1 MNDLFGEAV
10 CLVLRRSRIIVMLT
24 SIVTLNDLCLVS
36 YRLIRRSYLEIAL
49 LYLHFATNKEDVS
62 QTDKMV
68 PSKSNVC
75 FLSSG

>member
-1 MNDLFGEAV
+1 MQESD
-10 CLVLRRSRIIVMLT
+10 CIIAMLT
-24 SIVTLNDLCLVS
+24 LIVTLIDLCVVS

-49 LYLHFATNKEDVS
+49 LYLHFATNTGHVS

-75 FLSSG
+75 FLSFG

>member
-10 CLVLRRSRIIVMLT
+10 GLTQESDCIIVMLT
-24 SIVTLNDLCLVS
+24 SRVTLIDLCVVS

-49 LYLHFATNKEDVS
+49 LYLHFATNKEDMS
-62 QTDKMV
+62 QPDKMV

-75 FLSSG
+75 FLSFG